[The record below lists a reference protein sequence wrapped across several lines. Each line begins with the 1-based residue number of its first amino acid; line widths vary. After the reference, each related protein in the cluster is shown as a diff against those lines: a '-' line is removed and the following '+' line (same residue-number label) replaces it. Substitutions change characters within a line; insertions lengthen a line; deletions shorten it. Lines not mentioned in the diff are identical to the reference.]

1 MFLTETT
8 SVTRMQLYL
17 NMGLSE
23 KEVKEKL
30 LPGELGVSPRLIKVP
45 QRMGDLGGSVIVPP
59 FQGG

>member
-1 MFLTETT
+1 MFLTEAT

-17 NMGLSE
+17 NTGLSE

-45 QRMGDLGGSVIVPP
+45 NVWGTNRGFG
-59 FQGG
+59 